1 MMTPKQKRFAD
12 EYIIS
17 TNATQAAIKAGYSE
31 NTAKV
36 IGYENLQRP
45 EIREYIDKRMKQ
57 HEQKQIASQEEVLMY
72 LTSLIRGNE
81 TEQTLIMNGD
91 YGQEITDIEVSAKDR
106 IKAAELLGKRWGTWT
121 EKVDITA
128 DLAVTFV
135 DDVPKTD

>member
-81 TEQTLIMNGD
+81 TEQTLIMNGE